1 MTSSL
6 VLHSI
11 LTFLDFYLVS
21 QLQIYRRR
29 SFSSTFPDFKKA
41 LGMKD
46 K

>member
-1 MTSSL
+1 
-6 VLHSI
+6 

-41 LGMKD
+41 LEKVAFSIDATGLA
-46 K
+46 